1 MNSRWIS
8 ISMAVATVSLGLTA
22 CEVKNPIE
30 QNKSQAQAQPPE
42 AQTQALEVVEKS
54 EPAGGKS
61 PTLDPKLRKLDTSKL
76 KLPNKNGQ
84 QKLLL
89 NDRVREALQKRAAQA
104 DAQREVEEAKGGD
117 AAGGAPKRELTSA
130 TFSKLEPDAA
140 DTAKK
145 PPVAAD
151 LTRYTKDLP
160 GKGKLK
166 ATIHT
171 TMGELHCE
179 LFEKRAPATVANF
192 VGLSRGLKA
201 WQDPATREAMVGIP
215 LYQNILFHRVIPS
228 FMIQGGDPL
237 GRGTGNPGYSI
248 KDEFHPELKHDK
260 PGLLSMANAGPNTGG
275 SQFFVTEVPTPH
287 LDNRHAIFGRC
298 EEVEL
303 VKKIARVPTGAMNRP
318 TEPVMITKIVISRDK
333 K

>member
-1 MNSRWIS
+1 MNIRWIS
-8 ISMAVATVSLGLTA
+8 ISMAMATVGLGLTA
-22 CEVKNPIE
+22 CEVKNPIDK
-30 QNKSQAQAQPPE
+30 NKAVAQAPD
-42 AQTQALEVVEKS
+42 AKGQALKVEEKS
-54 EPAGGKS
+54 EPAGGRA
-61 PTLDPKLRKLDTSKL
+61 PAVDPRIKKIDTSKL
-76 KLPNKNGQ
+76 KLPNQQ
-84 QKLLL
+84 QKLQL
-89 NDRVREALQKRAAQA
+89 NDRVREALQKRAEQA
-104 DAQREVEEAKGGD
+104 EAQRKLDAANGGD
-117 AAGGAPKRELTSA
+117 KGGAPKRELTSA
-130 TFSKLEPDAA
+130 MFSKLTPDAA
-140 DTAKK
+140 ETAKK
-145 PPVAAD
+145 APVAAD
-151 LTRYTKDLP
+151 LKRYTKDLP

-179 LFEKRAPATVANF
+179 LFEKRSPATVANF

-201 WQDPATREAMVGIP
+201 WQDPATREAMVGVP
-215 LYQNILFHRVIPS
+215 LYQNILFHRVIPN

-287 LDNRHAIFGRC
+287 LDNKHAIFGRC
-298 EEVEL
+298 DEVAL

-318 TEPVMITKIVISRDK
+318 KEPVMIEKIVISRDK